1 MIRIFFN
8 VINNLKRI
16 WIPLVALGLF
26 ISHLTSS
33 GTRENDGELAMA
45 RRLRRLSRFRYFKLH
60 DLMINNGTMDA
71 QIDHIVVSRYAIFVI
86 ETKDYGGSIVGSE
99 WDQNWTQHFKRSQYS
114 FHNPIRQNY
123 GHAKAVEALLGDYNL
138 PIVPIVAFSK
148 RAKLNVETRDNHVVY
163 IEEVNRIVRKYRK
176 KKISRRDAKKIYKLL
191 KKKNIN
197 NFFTRRRHI
206 RRINKMVKRNKEDVA
221 KNICPS
227 CGGEL
232 VLRRGKSR
240 NFIGCS
246 NYPACKY
253 KDSYRGNR

>member
-1 MIRIFFN
+1 MINIFFN
-8 VINNLKRI
+8 VIDNLKGI
-16 WIPLVALGLF
+16 WIPMVVLALF
-26 ISHLTSS
+26 ISYLTSRD
-33 GTRENDGELAMA
+33 GRQNKGELAMA
-45 RRLRRLSRFRYFKLH
+45 KRLRRLSRFRYFKLH
-60 DLMINNGTMDA
+60 DLMLNNGSMDA
-71 QIDHIVVSRYAIFVI
+71 QIDHLVVSRYAIFVI

-123 GHAKAVEALLGDYNL
+123 GHVKAVEALVRDYKL
-138 PIVPIVAFSK
+138 DVVPIVAFSK
-148 RAKLNVETRDNHVVY
+148 RAKIKIETRENHVVY
-163 IEEVNRIVRKYRK
+163 IEDVNKIIRSYKK
-176 KKISRRDAKKIYKLL
+176 KKISRGDAKSIYKLL

-206 RRINKMVKRNKEDVA
+206 RRINKMVKRQKKDIA

-253 KDSYRGNR
+253 KDSYRGKR

>member
-1 MIRIFFN
+1 MIKIFFN
-8 VINNLKRI
+8 VISNLKRI
-16 WIPLVALGLF
+16 WMPLVALALF
-26 ISHLTSS
+26 ISYLTAK
-33 GTRENDGELAMA
+33 GDRENEGEAAMA
-45 RRLRRLSRFRYFKLH
+45 KRLRRLSRFRYFKLH
-60 DLMINNGTMDA
+60 DLMINNGAMDS
-71 QIDHIVVSRYAIFVI
+71 QIDHVVVSRYAIFVI

-99 WDQNWTQHFKRSQYS
+99 WDQNWTQHFKKSQYS

-123 GHAKAVEALLGDYNL
+123 GHVKAVEALVGDYDL
-138 PIVPIVAFSK
+138 PIVPIVAFSE
-148 RAKLNVETRDNHVVY
+148 RAKLSVETKDNHVVY
-163 IEEVNRIVRKYRK
+163 IKEVNRIIRKYRK
-176 KKISRRDAKKIYKLL
+176 KKITRKDAKRIYKLL

-206 RRINKMVKRNKEDVA
+206 RRINKMVKRKKEDVS

-246 NYPACKY
+246 NYPNCKY
-253 KDSYRGNR
+253 KDSYRKNR